1 MNSQAAEM
9 LKTLENLRHIGA
21 DHLATPSTEQEKLD
35 REWEYF
41 ETVCDQIFFIL
52 VILDL
57 SLMDNAKYKI
67 KRQQNDLAQQLN
79 PPAALPSPPAQSPQ
93 QREPSSQ
100 PPQELPIDI
109 DPPKVST
116 TDDLSSS
123 FNDSAPV
130 STAADPLAAIAAQT
144 SPINVA
150 PLTSDTSL
158 GEPQD
163 ELSMNQFDLQM
174 MSPPSNFDD
183 AMNTTGIS
191 TASLL
196 SSAAAM
202 ASAPNIDMD
211 MNMNINVNMDDPLMS
226 EEDKLQDTMLDLG
239 DIGNLGDMGDMDDMI
254 NF

>member
-9 LKTLENLRHIGA
+9 LKILENLRHIGA

-41 ETVCDQIFFIL
+41 ETVCDQIYFIL
-52 VILDL
+52 
-57 SLMDNAKYKI
+57 DNAKYKI

-93 QREPSSQ
+93 QPELSSQ

-109 DPPKVST
+109 DPPKVSAI
-116 TDDLSSS
+116 DDPTSTFSNS
-123 FNDSAPV
+123 IPA
-130 STAADPLAAIAAQT
+130 STAADPLAAIAAQP
-144 SPINVA
+144 SPVNVA

-163 ELSMNQFDLQM
+163 GLSMSQFDLQM

-202 ASAPNIDMD
+202 ASAPNIVMD
-211 MNMNINVNMDDPLMS
+211 INMNINVSMDDPLMT
-226 EEDKLQDTMLDLG
+226 EEDNLQDTMLDLG

>member
-52 VILDL
+52 
-57 SLMDNAKYKI
+57 DNAKYKI

-79 PPAALPSPPAQSPQ
+79 PPTVLPSPPPQ
-93 QREPSSQ
+93 LQ
-100 PPQELPIDI
+100 PQPELQPQPQPQPTQEQPIVI
-109 DPPKVST
+109 DPPAVST
-116 TDDLSSS
+116 LGDLSP
-123 FNDSAPV
+123 SA
-130 STAADPLAAIAAQT
+130 STAVDPLAAIMAET
-144 SPINVA
+144 SPVNVA
-150 PLTSDTSL
+150 PLTAAVTL

-163 ELSMNQFDLQM
+163 EISMNQFDLQM
-174 MSPPSNFDD
+174 MSPPNNFDD
-183 AMNTTGIS
+183 AINTSGIS

-202 ASAPNIDMD
+202 APAPDMN
-211 MNMNINVNMDDPLMS
+211 MNMNININIDDPLMS

>member
-52 VILDL
+52 
-57 SLMDNAKYKI
+57 DNAKYKI

-79 PPAALPSPPAQSPQ
+79 PPAALPSPPTQQPPPQ
-93 QREPSSQ
+93 PPLQPQPPSQ
-100 PPQELPIDI
+100 PAQEQPIII
-109 DPPKVST
+109 DPPTVSAIG
-116 TDDLSSS
+116 DLASS
-123 FNDSAPV
+123 FNDAAPA
-130 STAADPLAAIAAQT
+130 STLPDPLAAIAAAT

-150 PLTSDTSL
+150 PLTTAKSL

-163 ELSMNQFDLQM
+163 GLSMNQFDLQM
-174 MSPPSNFDD
+174 MSPPNNFDD
-183 AMNTTGIS
+183 AMNTSGIS

-202 ASAPNIDMD
+202 ASAPDINLD
-211 MNMNINVNMDDPLMS
+211 MNMNININMDDPLMS

>member
-52 VILDL
+52 
-57 SLMDNAKYKI
+57 DNAKYKI
-67 KRQQNDLAQQLN
+67 KRQQKDLTQQLN
-79 PPAALPSPPAQSPQ
+79 PPAVLPSPPPQSPT
-93 QREPSSQ
+93 Q
-100 PPQELPIDI
+100 PQPLSLPEQEQTIVI
-109 DPPKVST
+109 DPPEASTIGDLASSISVST
-116 TDDLSSS
+116 PAIT
-123 FNDSAPV
+123 
-130 STAADPLAAIAAQT
+130 TAITASDPLSAMAVET
-144 SPINVA
+144 SSVNAA
-150 PLTSDTSL
+150 PLITATSL
-158 GEPQD
+158 TDPQD
-163 ELSMNQFDLQM
+163 VLSMQQFDLQM
-174 MSPPSNFDD
+174 MSSPNNFDD
-183 AMNTTGIS
+183 AMNTSGIS

-196 SSAAAM
+196 SSAAAL
-202 ASAPNIDMD
+202 ASAPDVTMD
-211 MNMNINVNMDDPLMS
+211 MNMNMNINMDDPLMS

>member
-52 VILDL
+52 
-57 SLMDNAKYKI
+57 DNAKYKI
-67 KRQQNDLAQQLN
+67 KRQQIGLAQQLN
-79 PPAALPSPPAQSPQ
+79 PPAVLPSPPPPPQSPPQ
-93 QREPSSQ
+93 PQPQSQ
-100 PPQELPIDI
+100 PVQELPIVL
-109 DPPKVST
+109 DPSEVPTLDELAPSLSEPAPAAT
-116 TDDLSSS
+116 ATDTL
-123 FNDSAPV
+123 P
-130 STAADPLAAIAAQT
+130 AAVAQT
-144 SPINVA
+144 NPVNAA
-150 PLTSDTSL
+150 PLGNDTSL
-158 GEPQD
+158 PEPQD
-163 ELSMNQFDLQM
+163 GLSMHQFDLQM
-174 MSPPSNFDD
+174 MSPPNNFDD

-202 ASAPNIDMD
+202 ASAPDLNMD
-211 MNMNINVNMDDPLMS
+211 MNMNMNINMDDPLMT